1 MLKPAL
7 RVKVMALTLVPD
19 CVETNGQGAKK
30 LKDLMVSMAQA
41 RCFLKSFKAKPFVK
55 FVNPNRVHSPWHLL
69 SHEHSTI
76 YGPSC
81 TSEWLCFHSC

>member
-30 LKDLMVSMAQA
+30 LKDLRVSMAQA
-41 RCFLKSFKAKPFVK
+41 RCFSKSLNAKPFVK
-55 FVNPNRVHSPWHLL
+55 FVNSNRVHSPWHSL
-69 SHEHSTI
+69 SQEHSTT
-76 YGPSC
+76 YGLSC
-81 TSEWLCFHSC
+81 TSESLCFHSC